1 MNYTGI
7 GVSPGVVTGPIRRV
21 IAQKVTGPVPADIDQ
36 VLKALDAVAADLEQ
50 SAETIELEVA
60 KEVLGAQAMMA
71 RDPSVI
77 EVLEGAITE
86 GVAFDVR
93 PIVEE
98 AFGGFKEQLL
108 ALGGYFAERVS
119 DIDEIQTRLINK
131 LAGNESAGLL
141 LTEPTIVV
149 AEDLTPADT
158 AALNLKFALALVCSH
173 GGATSHTAIV
183 ARGLGIP
190 AIVGCAGVMDL
201 ADGTTVLVDGRA
213 GEVLS
218 AASAEE
224 IAIRT
229 DKEAKLKARADS
241 VTGPGRL
248 SDGTAI
254 QLLCNAGTVD
264 DVRAAVKVGAEG
276 IGLFR
281 TELLFL
287 DSQTEPTVDEQA
299 KLYSEVFDVMAGKK
313 VVIRTLDAGSD
324 KPVPYINA
332 IHEENPALGV
342 RGWRLTRTSNDV
354 LNRQLEALAKAAA
367 GKDVQLWVMAPM
379 INTPDEAKDF
389 SERVR
394 ALGMKIPGV
403 MIETPAAALHADHVL
418 AEVEFG
424 SFGTNDLTQYVMASD
439 RMDSRLSDMTTAWHP
454 AVLRAISIAADSASK
469 VSKPVGVC
477 GEAAANSY
485 LAAVLVGLGVSSLS
499 MAPSALAEVRGFL
512 ASVDLQACKAAAQA
526 ALGARSASEAELLAK
541 KILEN

>member
-131 LAGNESAGLL
+131 LAGNESSGLL

-190 AIVGCAGVMDL
+190 AIVGCAGAMEMQ
-201 ADGTTVLVDGRA
+201 DGTTVLVDGRA
-213 GEVLS
+213 GEVLVD
-218 AASAEE
+218 APAEE
-224 IAIRT
+224 FAARKE
-229 DKEAKLKARADS
+229 KEAKLKARADS

-264 DVRAAVKVGAEG
+264 DVRAAVMVGAEG

-287 DSQTEPTVDEQA
+287 DSQLEPSVEEQI
-299 KLYSEVFDVMAGKK
+299 KLYSDVFEAMQGKK

-354 LNRQLEALAKAAA
+354 LNRQLEALAKAAE

-389 SERVR
+389 AERVR
-394 ALGMKIPGV
+394 ALGMKVPGV

-454 AVLRAISIAADSASK
+454 AVLRAIAIAAESASK

-485 LAAVLVGLGVSSLS
+485 LAAVLVGLGVTSLS

-512 ASVDLQACKAAAQA
+512 ASVDPQACKAAAQA
-526 ALGARSASEAELLAK
+526 ALGARSASEAESLAK